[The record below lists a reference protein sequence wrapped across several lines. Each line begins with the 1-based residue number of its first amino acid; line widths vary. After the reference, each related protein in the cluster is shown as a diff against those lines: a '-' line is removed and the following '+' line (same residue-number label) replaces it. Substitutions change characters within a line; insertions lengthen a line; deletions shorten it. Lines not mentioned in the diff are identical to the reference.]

1 MVLGKLDIN
10 MKKKELYPYLTPYAK
25 IKLKW
30 IKHLS
35 VRTKAVKHVFILFF
49 VHVAC
54 KISESTRELPAIGL
68 LAWAPEVKGHNPNT
82 RALGSS
88 QL

>member
-1 MVLGKLDIN
+1 MGKRVLSIHVLGKLDIN

-35 VRTKAVKHVFILFF
+35 VKTKAVKHVFILFF

-54 KISESTRELPAIGL
+54 RISVPC
-68 LAWAPEVKGHNPNT
+68 PETEPGP
-82 RALGSS
+82 
-88 QL
+88 QQ